1 MPRKVFLFLLTT
13 LALAFTISLEYYV
26 KEGWDTMNIMD
37 IIGPVMIGPSSSH
50 TAGAV
55 RLGLMAK
62 SILGAEVKQAD
73 IFLHGSFAETYKG
86 HGTDMA
92 LLAGLMGWATD
103 DERIPEAKAYAQ
115 VQGLSFKFSKI
126 DLGSLTHPNTVLFK
140 LTGNDGNMVEV
151 TGSSVGG
158 GQILV
163 TNIDGMD
170 VEVSGKFPA
179 LITTHIDKPGV
190 INMISG
196 ILAYNHINIATMRLF
211 RDEESGVASL
221 LIECDQEV
229 PPPIITMVE
238 NLDGICSVRSI
249 RKLL

>member
-1 MPRKVFLFLLTT
+1 
-13 LALAFTISLEYYV
+13 
-26 KEGWDTMNIMD
+26 MNIMD

-62 SILGAEVKQAD
+62 SILGSPVAEAD
-73 IFLHGSFAETYKG
+73 IYLHGSFAETYKG

-92 LLAGLMGWATD
+92 LLAGLMGWSTE
-103 DERIPEAKAYAQ
+103 DERIPEAMDYAKAA
-115 VQGLSFKFSKI
+115 GLHYQFNKA

-140 LTGNDGNMVEV
+140 LRGQEGNSIEV
-151 TGSSVGG
+151 TGSSIGG
-158 GQILV
+158 GQIMV

-170 VEVSGKFPA
+170 VEVSGKLPA

-229 PPPIITMVE
+229 PEQVVSMVAH
-238 NLDGICSVRSI
+238 LDGICSVRSI
-249 RKLL
+249 HKLL

>member
-1 MPRKVFLFLLTT
+1 
-13 LALAFTISLEYYV
+13 
-26 KEGWDTMNIMD
+26 MNIMD

-55 RLGLMAK
+55 RLGLMAR
-62 SILGAEVKQAD
+62 SILGDEIEQAD

-92 LLAGLMGWATD
+92 ILAGLMGWATD
-103 DERIPEAKAYAQ
+103 DERIPEAKEYAKKSD
-115 VQGLSFKFSKI
+115 LKYKFSKI

-140 LTGNDGNMVEV
+140 LTGRQGSKIEI

-163 TNIDGMD
+163 TDIDGMD

-211 RDEESGVASL
+211 RDEESGIASL

-229 PPPIITMVE
+229 PQQVVVMVRTLE
-238 NLDGICSVRSI
+238 GICSVRSVK
-249 RKLL
+249 KLL

>member
-1 MPRKVFLFLLTT
+1 
-13 LALAFTISLEYYV
+13 
-26 KEGWDTMNIMD
+26 MNIMD

-55 RLGLMAK
+55 RLGLMAR
-62 SILGAEVKQAD
+62 SILGAEVTEAD

-92 LLAGLMGWATD
+92 LLAGLMGWNTD
-103 DERIPEAKAYAQ
+103 DERIPKAMEFAKEA
-115 VQGLSFKFSKI
+115 GLKYKFTKI
-126 DLGSLTHPNTVLFK
+126 NLGSLIHPNTVLFK
-140 LTGNDGNMVEV
+140 LTGADGSGIEV
-151 TGSSVGG
+151 TGSSIGG
-158 GQILV
+158 GQIMV
-163 TNIDGMD
+163 TNIDGME

-211 RDEESGVASL
+211 RDDESGVASL
-221 LIECDQEV
+221 LIECDQDV
-229 PPPIITMVE
+229 PEHVVAMVGH
-238 NLDGICSVRSI
+238 LDGICSVRSVH
-249 RKLL
+249 KLL

>member
-1 MPRKVFLFLLTT
+1 
-13 LALAFTISLEYYV
+13 
-26 KEGWDTMNIMD
+26 MNIMD
-37 IIGPVMIGPSSSH
+37 VIGPVMIGPSSSH

-55 RLGLMAK
+55 RLGLMAR
-62 SILGAEVKQAD
+62 SILGTDVKKAD
-73 IFLHGSFAETYKG
+73 ISLHGSFAETYRG

-92 LLAGLMGWATD
+92 LIAGLMGWATD
-103 DERIPEAKAYAQ
+103 DERIPRAMEYADDM
-115 VQGLSFKFSKI
+115 GLQYKFNKV

-140 LTGNDGNMVEV
+140 LTGIDGSGIEV
-151 TGSSVGG
+151 TGSSIGG

-196 ILAYNHINIATMRLF
+196 ILAYYHINIATMRLF
-211 RDEESGVASL
+211 RDDESGVASL

-229 PPPIITMVE
+229 PEHVVAMVE
-238 NLDGICSVRSI
+238 HLDGICNVRSVH
-249 RKLL
+249 KLL